1 MSDLSRLNSTFQHQM
16 RYMPQGME
24 PDVRKYLFKVL
35 NSLCYG
41 LLWLALNVLGGL
53 YWGYATVNGKL
64 SAGNILFYTW
74 FILSL
79 AALLY
84 SYYRIW
90 STRTP
95 SEKK

>member
-1 MSDLSRLNSTFQHQM
+1 M

-53 YWGYATVNGKL
+53 YWGYGTINGKL
-64 SAGNILFYTW
+64 SVGNILFFTW

-79 AALLY
+79 TALLY

-90 STRTP
+90 SERTP

>member
-1 MSDLSRLNSTFQHQM
+1 
-16 RYMPQGME
+16 MPQGME

-53 YWGYATVNGKL
+53 YWGYATINGKL
-64 SAGNILFYTW
+64 TVGNVLFFTW

-90 STRTP
+90 R
-95 SEKK
+95 K